1 MIRLTPEILPLIRRY
16 KIVGTDLIKA
26 NYHILLIRA
35 VKSTLAMVLVCAL
48 IQPTSAASNNLLIE
62 GQTNQYTDEAITK
75 TTALRNPVIDFIFP
89 TQLEAKI
96 GRIPTVESTHVSRSG
111 FIQLTIQIQE
121 YKPVAYWQ
129 TGTKRVA
136 IGSSGQIMEYFV
148 PNDNPTII
156 EFSPD
161 NPSTVTPNHD
171 ALYAVQILQNQ
182 SPEMTLLLADTTL
195 LFIKEKGLIV
205 RLSNGNQVIL
215 GDSSNLEEKLQL
227 WEMVHHEI
235 SKPAQSKPIELDL
248 RFKNKALV
256 RGITT
261 IDTSG
266 LEIAAR

>member
-16 KIVGTDLIKA
+16 TIVGTDLIKA
-26 NYHILLIRA
+26 NYHILIIRA

-48 IQPTSAASNNLLIE
+48 FQPTSAASNNLLIE
-62 GQTNQYTDEAITK
+62 GQTNEYTDEAITK

-89 TQLEAKI
+89 AQLEAKI

-161 NPSTVTPNHD
+161 NPSTDPK
-171 ALYAVQILQNQ
+171 IR
-182 SPEMTLLLADTTL
+182 
-195 LFIKEKGLIV
+195 GL
-205 RLSNGNQVIL
+205 N
-215 GDSSNLEEKLQL
+215 D
-227 WEMVHHEI
+227 
-235 SKPAQSKPIELDL
+235 
-248 RFKNKALV
+248 
-256 RGITT
+256 
-261 IDTSG
+261 
-266 LEIAAR
+266 